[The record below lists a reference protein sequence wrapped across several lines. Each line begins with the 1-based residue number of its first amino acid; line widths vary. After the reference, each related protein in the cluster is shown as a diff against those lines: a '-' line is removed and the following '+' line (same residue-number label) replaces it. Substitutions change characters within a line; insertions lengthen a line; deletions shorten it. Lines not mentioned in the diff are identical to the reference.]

1 VNDQSDIRLGR
12 HFQVFIED
20 QLAAGHYGSATAVLE
35 EGLRLLERREAR
47 LVALDQ
53 ALIDGEESGP
63 ATPLDME
70 EIKAKARERAR
81 ASHAA

>member
-20 QLAAGHYGSATAVLE
+20 QLAA
-35 EGLRLLERREAR
+35 
-47 LVALDQ
+47 LDQ

-70 EIKAKARERAR
+70 DIKAKARERAR